1 MNTDF
6 WRAEAHYNATRS
18 PEDALRV
25 ADAAISTIDQLREEL
40 ETAEH
45 LQREAEKDNEYY
57 YNVLR
62 DINAEV
68 VRAESADS
76 DEVRE
81 YASRVRF
88 LLDRIF

>member
-1 MNTDF
+1 MSTDF

-25 ADAAISTIDQLREEL
+25 ADAAISTIDQFREEL

-45 LQREAEKDNEYY
+45 LQREAEKDNDRYF
-57 YNVLR
+57 NVLR
-62 DINAEV
+62 GIREEIFSARPENYDEV
-68 VRAESADS
+68 VRRIES
-76 DEVRE
+76 
-81 YASRVRF
+81 